1 MKDATKTMKGL
12 ILKSSGS
19 EAALPELERMLANT
33 AGRQVKESK
42 GGLGRRIAA
51 TRASRIA
58 AIGVACLAFGGSAMA
73 AGVWNPEIGTD
84 SPIEGEGSA
93 LSGEGPPAVV
103 TSPVPAAVTDAL
115 GVLRRDPTAQD
126 RSAEVEATLAGVSF
140 VDRVRPDSVRFLAP
154 GDRGEA
160 TIVLSAERSLDTEAS
175 KSSLAFSKEEE
186 PICVF
191 RPGAAGYG
199 HQSDVVPAC
208 FGLTQLLAG
217 RAYTEEINSPPG
229 RGLAFGL
236 VPDGVASV
244 TAEFADAPEVTVP
257 VSDNYFEVPM
267 SGAQVGEGKGDFKG
281 GVQRVVWRDADGAL
295 VPQRSADA
303 DQSGASASTSER
315 SGTPASA
322 TERITSSQGQSPS
335 SP

>member
-12 ILKSSGS
+12 ILKSRGKSSGS

-42 GGLGRRIAA
+42 GGLGRRITA

-160 TIVLSAERSLDTEAS
+160 TIVLSAEKSLDTEVS
-175 KSSLAFSKEEE
+175 KAGEEA
-186 PICVF
+186 ICVF
-191 RPGAAGYG
+191 RPGAVGYN
-199 HQSDVVPAC
+199 HPSHVLPAC
-208 FGLTQLLAG
+208 FGLPALLAG
-217 RAYTEEINSPPG
+217 RAYTDEVNNPLGS
-229 RGLAFGL
+229 GLALGL

-244 TAEFADAPEVTVP
+244 TAEFANAPDVTVP
-257 VSDNYFEVPM
+257 VRDNYFEVPM
-267 SGAQVGEGKGDFKG
+267 SGAELGEGKGDFKG
-281 GVQRVVWRDADGAL
+281 GVRRIVWRDSDGNL
-295 VPQRSADA
+295 VPQRSDGTDA
-303 DQSGASASTSER
+303 
-315 SGTPASA
+315 SGTPGS
-322 TERITSSQGQSPS
+322 TVERITSSEGGQSLAEAAQSPS
-335 SP
+335 SQ